1 MLSRT
6 PDSAARPVAAVTAT
20 DPVATLAAM
29 PAVVAAVGAELRDF
43 AAERLRANGER
54 IRAWSKVRSPLEFAD
69 AELRFAVETMGVY
82 ADEAMHLQD
91 IARAAFEVAAPVT
104 KA

>member
-6 PDSAARPVAAVTAT
+6 PDSAARAASPPPAPDAAT
-20 DPVATLAAM
+20 TLAAV

-54 IRAWSKVRSPLEFAD
+54 IRGWSKVRSPLEFID
-69 AELRFAVETMGVY
+69 AEFRFAVETMGVY

-91 IARAAFEVAAPVT
+91 IARAAFETATPASRT
-104 KA
+104 

>member
-6 PDSAARPVAAVTAT
+6 PDSAARPAAAAPAP
-20 DPVATLAAM
+20 DAVATLAAM

-54 IRAWSKVRSPLEFAD
+54 IRAWSKVRSPLEFVD
-69 AELRFAVETMGVY
+69 AEFRFAVETMGIY

-91 IARAAFEVAAPVT
+91 IARAAFEIATPVVR
-104 KA
+104 A

>member
-6 PDSAARPVAAVTAT
+6 PETVACTASASSSTDAVTVLT
-20 DPVATLAAM
+20 AM

-69 AELRFAVETMGVY
+69 AELRFAVETMGIY

-91 IARAAFEVAAPVT
+91 IARAAFEIAAPAA
-104 KA
+104 KS

>member
-6 PDSAARPVAAVTAT
+6 PDSAAHAVSTLPVTDAAAS
-20 DPVATLAAM
+20 LAAM

-54 IRAWSKVRSPLEFAD
+54 IRAWSKVRSPLEFID
-69 AELRFAVETMGVY
+69 AEFRFAVETMGVY

-91 IARAAFEVAAPVT
+91 IARAAFEVATPVT
-104 KA
+104 RT

>member
-6 PDSAARPVAAVTAT
+6 PDSAVHAAQAPSAADGVAV
-20 DPVATLAAM
+20 LAAA
-29 PAVVAAVGAELRDF
+29 PAVVAAIGTELRDF

-54 IRAWSKVRSPLEFAD
+54 IRAWSKVRSPIEFLD
-69 AELRFAVETMGVY
+69 AEFRFAVETMGVY

-91 IARAAFEVAAPVT
+91 IARAAFEVAAPRSRG
-104 KA
+104 